1 MGAFSNNSSNWSLRS
16 LSSIGAIGY
25 GALDMG
31 AVPDTRSI
39 VNSTFFVG
47 GKPWRSS
54 GNTSRY
60 SQTMG
65 MSSSFGLAF
74 FSYDGY

>member
-1 MGAFSNNSSNWSLRS
+1 MGT
-16 LSSIGAIGY
+16 
-25 GALDMG
+25 
-31 AVPDTRSI
+31 VPDTKSI

-47 GKPWRSS
+47 GKPRRSS
-54 GNTSRY
+54 GNTPRY